1 MYIQDLNID
10 AVETAEREIGLWF
23 KELNLTSA
31 STKPLNRCGGDGGA
45 GDRLMVQR
53 RRHKVAAA
61 F

>member
-1 MYIQDLNID
+1 VRTEY
-10 AVETAEREIGLWF
+10 TAWMGKLGRSMF
-23 KELNLTSA
+23 VHTRPKY
-31 STKPLNRCGGDGGA
+31 RCGGDGGA